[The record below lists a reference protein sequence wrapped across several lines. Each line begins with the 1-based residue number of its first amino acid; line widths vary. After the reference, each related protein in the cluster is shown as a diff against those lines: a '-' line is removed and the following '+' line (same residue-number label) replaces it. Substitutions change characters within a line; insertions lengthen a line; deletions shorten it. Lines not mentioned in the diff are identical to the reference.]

1 MSMSGIFDIAG
12 SALSAQA
19 TRLNTVASNLANAD
33 VASPTAEGAYRA
45 RHPVFASVLRE
56 IGATDPGATAGVRVT
71 GITQSDQAPRMEYMP
86 GHPLANEEGYVYFS
100 NVNTV
105 EEMADMMSAS
115 RSYQNNVEMLQ
126 TIKELMLRTLQLG
139 NR

>member
-1 MSMSGIFDIAG
+1 MSKIFDIAG
-12 SALSAQA
+12 SAMSAQS

-33 VASPTAEGAYRA
+33 VASSTAEGAYKA
-45 RHPVFASVLRE
+45 RHPIFASVLSQV
-56 IGATDPGATAGVRVT
+56 GADARGPAGVQVA
-71 GITQSDQAPRMEYMP
+71 GIMQSDQPPRMEYMP
-86 GHPLANEEGYVYFS
+86 GHPLANSDGYVYFS

-139 NR
+139 DR

>member
-1 MSMSGIFDIAG
+1 MSMSKIFDIAG
-12 SALSAQA
+12 SAMSAQS

-33 VASPTAEGAYRA
+33 VASATAEGAYKA
-45 RHPVFASVLRE
+45 RHPVFASVLSQV
-56 IGATDPGATAGVRVT
+56 GADARGSAGVQVT
-71 GITQSDQAPRMEYMP
+71 GIMQSDQAPRMEYMP
-86 GHPLANEEGYVYFS
+86 GHPLANSDGYVYFS

-139 NR
+139 DH